1 MLPEAIGPVAQE
13 VDSLYWFIFWQS
25 IFWFIVIT
33 AGTLW
38 FTFKYHQKGN
48 IELTSGVSHSNVL
61 EITWTVIPTISIFF
75 IFIWSFRLY
84 MKFYTEPVGEEE
96 YTITVK
102 GEKWKWT
109 FFYPNGA
116 SSQELVIP
124 ENRNIKFVMTSKDV
138 IHSLFL
144 VNYRA
149 KMDVIPGRY
158 TVLRIPA
165 AEAPRG
171 GSGYLMDVYCT
182 EYCGTAH
189 SRMTTFAR
197 LVKEDEF
204 EHFLEHISG
213 PESDPMKI
221 YTSKGCNQCHSID
234 GVDGTGPSWK
244 GLAER
249 FKGYKDNAD
258 AKGFTK
264 DMTYEAYITQSIRDP
279 AAVAAPKAAGG
290 SWALGMN
297 RYTEKDIKDG
307 EILKLAEWIKNDFK
321 TKDKDKK

>member
-33 AGTLW
+33 VGTLW

-102 GEKWKWT
+102 GQKWNWT
-109 FFYPNGA
+109 FYYPNGA
-116 SSQELVIP
+116 SSSELVIP

-165 AEAPRG
+165 AKAPRG

-197 LVKEDEF
+197 LVNEKEFDEF
-204 EHFLEHISG
+204 LEYISG
-213 PESDPMKI
+213 PEQDPVKI
-221 YTSKGCNQCHSID
+221 YTNKGCKGCHPITD
-234 GVDGTGPSWK
+234 GDGTGPTWK
-244 GLAER
+244 GLADR
-249 FKGYKDNAD
+249 FADYKNNPD
-258 AKGFTK
+258 AKGFQK
-264 DMTYEAYITQSIRDP
+264 DMTFEGYIEQSIRAP
-279 AAVAAPKAAGG
+279 EVVASPKSGGG
-290 SWALGMN
+290 SWPLIMP
-297 RYTEKDIKDG
+297 RYTEADLKDE
-307 EILKLAEWIKNDFK
+307 EILVLINWIKNDFK
-321 TKDKDKK
+321 TKEK